1 MAVVDAALVK
11 QLREKTGAGMMECKQ
26 ALARHG
32 GDLEKAAE
40 WLRGKGTAVAA
51 KKADRTASEG
61 LIGSYVHAG
70 GKIGVMVEV
79 NCETDFVARN
89 PEFQTFVKDLAMHIA
104 GSAVPPRYVGREAI
118 PADLIAKAREQ
129 YTAEATQSGKPE
141 KVVAQI
147 VDGRVE
153 KFCAEIALLEQ
164 PFIKDP
170 GLTVGALLTEKIAK
184 IGERLVV
191 RRFVRYRLGEDATEL
206 A

>member
-11 QLREKTGAGMMECKQ
+11 QLREKTGAGMMDCKQ
-26 ALARHG
+26 ALAQHG

-89 PEFQTFVKDLAMHIA
+89 HEFQGFVKDLAMHIA
-104 GSAVPPRYVGREAI
+104 GSAPPPRYVGREAI

-170 GLTVGALLTEKIAK
+170 SLTVGALLTEKIAK

-191 RRFVRYRLGEDATEL
+191 RRFVRYRLGEDAPER